1 MPPACWSEMYYI
13 CTLHEQIGVGRWV
26 STKKWAIFR
35 VSVNLPEGTY
45 FPVAME
51 NPSVVPR
58 ALILDLCHIHLHIEI
73 CRFVSICGT
82 YPKIIS
88 FKTTGDLEVPQ
99 FETHGPY
106 LAGAMAY
113 HLQPPARA
121 VRQKKTW
128 LGQVSTSHSIKKKVG
143 WVKIG
148 SSNYFISSDPHLF
161 TLMKTLICHSF

>member
-1 MPPACWSEMYYI
+1 MFRPPISGKMVDGFLVKWLMVFNLALPQKS
-13 CTLHEQIGVGRWV
+13 
-26 STKKWAIFR
+26 STYQSSLSDPSSDLRCIIYVPSMNRQGLEDEFPRKNGAIFR

-58 ALILDLCHIHLHIEI
+58 ALILDLCHIHLHIKI

-88 FKTTGDLEVPQ
+88 FKTTGGLEVPQ

-113 HLQPPARA
+113 HLQPTARA
-121 VRQKKTW
+121 VRQKKT
-128 LGQVSTSHSIKKKVG
+128 
-143 WVKIG
+143 
-148 SSNYFISSDPHLF
+148 
-161 TLMKTLICHSF
+161 